1 LNPNPFGKYSRF
13 TAKIAVIDPIAA
25 ITVVKRLMLTRKRLK
40 ETKLPINVK
49 AVTRILRIKRTGL
62 LVLSRLSA
70 GIQVSNKAI
79 GPLNVEM
86 ARIIK
91 TTIASDSMVTG

>member
-1 LNPNPFGKYSRF
+1 MYSRL
-13 TAKIAVIDPIAA
+13 TAKNPEIDPIAA
-25 ITVVKRLMLTRKRLK
+25 ITVVNRFMLTRKRLK

-49 AVTRILRIKRTGL
+49 TVTRILRIKRTGL

-79 GPLNVEM
+79 GPLNVEI

-91 TTIASDSMVTG
+91 TIIASDSMVTG